1 MAKER
6 KPIATRTR
14 NRTKS
19 QDDSSSAPLRSAPI
33 SSAESSPNVENPPNV
48 KHKKVDKKS
57 KKKKSR
63 KHKGKGKSKDKNYKK
78 DPEFRELQYELPY
91 LPKSNLDIY
100 LQELQQLPSSFLR
113 GTTSEKRRD
122 ILRNDQD
129 AYYDK
134 TRFRPVDDSEDGLRF
149 LTKDD
154 MSHHNKS
161 RDYSVCLH
169 RAFIKKRYLSDQECM
184 HLAQYVD
191 CGFYT
196 QSLQE
201 LATLIKDE
209 LYMYRIDFTQRHLH
223 HIRTMNITEEAFL
236 SNEKGLQEVLEQQ
249 LNEDYLKYFWGSWIV
264 QPFVDPVSFF
274 SIRGNKNLLA
284 KLTAKTLIEHLKYF
298 FNIITTKKLNE
309 ELKKMDKISIDII
322 LPPPPPPPP
331 SP

>member
-19 QDDSSSAPLRSAPI
+19 QDDSNSAPI
-33 SSAESSPNVENPPNV
+33 RSTPVSPAESSPNVENPSNV

-134 TRFRPVDDSEDGLRF
+134 TRFNSVDDSQDGLRF

-154 MSHHNKS
+154 MTHDNKNKE
-161 RDYSVCLH
+161 YSVCLH

-201 LATLIKDE
+201 LAMLIKDE

-236 SNEKGLQEVLEQQ
+236 GNEKGLEKVLEQQ

-274 SIRGNKNLLA
+274 SIRGNKDLLA
-284 KLTAKTLIEHLKYF
+284 KLTAKALIEHLKYF

-309 ELKKMDKISIDII
+309 ELKKMDKISIDIT
-322 LPPPPPPPP
+322 LPPPPPPP